1 MDLTARAWG
10 RCTSRGS
17 GHVASMRLRDH
28 NKADLALAALT
39 LSVTAAAA
47 GIEAA
52 RWAAGRVRRYH
63 RSADAL
69 RADAEARK
77 RERGD
82 A

>member
-1 MDLTARAWG
+1 
-10 RCTSRGS
+10 
-17 GHVASMRLRDH
+17 MRLRDH

-39 LSVTAAAA
+39 LSVTAVAA
-47 GIEAA
+47 GIEAG
-52 RWAAGRVRRYH
+52 RWAAGRVRRHH

-69 RADAEARK
+69 SADAEARK